1 VDGDRQ
7 QDAGADGRPADGT
20 VEQERVVGPASDG
33 GRHRVHRFP
42 GRSKA
47 LKVLYDDE
55 EFVVVERAARSAGLR
70 PSGYVATAALTAAQ
84 GGPVSAPREVA
95 GRELLEELLRL
106 RLEVRRYG
114 VNVNQIAAAMNA
126 GGTEPPVWLRQVAD
140 RGVRTLAAIDEVT
153 GRLSRRLP

>member
-1 VDGDRQ
+1 MNDDRLDG
-7 QDAGADGRPADGT
+7 GEDGRQTDGA
-20 VEQERVVGPASDG
+20 VGERRVVDPSPAG
-33 GRHRVHRFP
+33 ERHRVHRFP

-47 LKVLYDDE
+47 LKVLYDDA
-55 EFVVVERAARSAGLR
+55 EFAVVERAARAAGLR

-84 GGPVSAPREVA
+84 GGSASAQLEVA

-126 GGTEPPVWLRQVAD
+126 GGGEPPVWLRQVAD
-140 RGVRTLAAIDEVT
+140 RGERTLTAIDEVT

>member
-1 VDGDRQ
+1 VGGDRQ
-7 QDAGADGRPADGT
+7 DGREDGRPADGA
-20 VEQERVVGPASDG
+20 VGEGLVYAASAG

-47 LKVLYDDE
+47 LKVLYDE
-55 EFVVVERAARSAGLR
+55 AEFAAIERAARSAGLR

-84 GGPVSAPREVA
+84 GGSVSAPREVA

-126 GGTEPPVWLRQVAD
+126 GGTEPPVWLRQVAE